1 MSSSSSNV
9 GILSKK
15 SSFVGC
21 CRCFST
27 SAKSRW
33 RHLRRPTGK
42 INEIYGDVSR
52 SWTSRKS
59 LRMPLKDWKKDE
71 NEAKS
76 FASYV
81 SDGSR
86 ILSVTFPDEHRRTRI
101 DENTWKVELLPFDF
115 LGNKVVVRTTIALIP
130 NRTDKSI
137 SINAKK
143 LEFEGMPK
151 EFNLDETVTL
161 KMEGKLGEERSFRK
175 RRRND
180 SDEEVGGDEEEEE
193 HGEDDKNDDMK
204 RAVRGDVVMTLDAS
218 VNDFVALVPGLDDVV
233 NAINDAVLANLQ
245 GAIEKNLIAE
255 YERWRNEEVA
265 GEEEVKEDERKRE
278 RTLYRGNGAPV
289 GVVPKRVARF

>member
-1 MSSSSSNV
+1 MSSSSSTV
-9 GILSKK
+9 GILSNT
-15 SSFVGC
+15 SGFVGC

-27 SAKSRW
+27 SAKSRR
-33 RHLRRPTGK
+33 RHVRRPTGK
-42 INEIYGDVSR
+42 IYGDVSR

-86 ILSVTFPDEHRRTRI
+86 ILSVTFPDENRRTRI

-137 SINAKK
+137 RINAKR
-143 LEFEGMPK
+143 LELEGMPK
-151 EFNLDETVTL
+151 ELNLDETVTL

-193 HGEDDKNDDMK
+193 HEEDDKNDDMK

>member
-1 MSSSSSNV
+1 MSSSSSTV
-9 GILSKK
+9 GILSNT
-15 SSFVGC
+15 SGFVGC

-27 SAKSRW
+27 SAKSRR
-33 RHLRRPTGK
+33 RHVRRPTGK
-42 INEIYGDVSR
+42 IYGDVSR

-86 ILSVTFPDEHRRTRI
+86 ILSVTFPDENRRTRI

>member
-1 MSSSSSNV
+1 MSISSSNV
-9 GILSKK
+9 GRLR
-15 SSFVGC
+15 SSSDFVGC
-21 CRCFST
+21 CRCFAT
-27 SAKSRW
+27 SAKSRLK
-33 RHLRRPTGK
+33 HLRRPTGK

-86 ILSVTFPDEHRRTRI
+86 ILSVTFPDENRRTRI

-175 RRRND
+175 RRRNV
-180 SDEEVGGDEEEEE
+180 SDEEEEE

>member
-1 MSSSSSNV
+1 M
-9 GILSKK
+9 
-15 SSFVGC
+15 
-21 CRCFST
+21 
-27 SAKSRW
+27 
-33 RHLRRPTGK
+33 
-42 INEIYGDVSR
+42 SR

-86 ILSVTFPDEHRRTRI
+86 ILSVTFPDENRRTRI

-255 YERWRNEEVA
+255 YERWRNEEVT

-278 RTLYRGNGAPV
+278 RTLYRGNGAPI

>member
-1 MSSSSSNV
+1 MSSRSSTVGTLSN
-9 GILSKK
+9 
-15 SSFVGC
+15 SSGFVGC

-27 SAKSRW
+27 SAKSRR
-33 RHLRRPTGK
+33 RHVRRPTGK
-42 INEIYGDVSR
+42 IYGDVSR

-71 NEAKS
+71 TEAKS

-86 ILSVTFPDEHRRTRI
+86 ILSVTFPDENRRTRI

-193 HGEDDKNDDMK
+193 HEEDDKNDDMK

>member
-1 MSSSSSNV
+1 MSSSSSTV
-9 GILSKK
+9 GTLSN
-15 SSFVGC
+15 SSGFVGC

-27 SAKSRW
+27 SAKSRR
-33 RHLRRPTGK
+33 RHVRRPTGK
-42 INEIYGDVSR
+42 IYGDVSR

-86 ILSVTFPDEHRRTRI
+86 ILSVTFPDENRRTRI

-193 HGEDDKNDDMK
+193 HEEDDKNDDMK

-255 YERWRNEEVA
+255 YERWRNEEVT
-265 GEEEVKEDERKRE
+265 GEEEDQEDERKRG
-278 RTLYRGNGAPV
+278 RTLYRGNGAPI

>member
-27 SAKSRW
+27 SAKSRR
-33 RHLRRPTGK
+33 RHVRRPTGK
-42 INEIYGDVSR
+42 IYGDVSR

-86 ILSVTFPDEHRRTRI
+86 ILSVTFPDENRRTRI

>member
-1 MSSSSSNV
+1 M
-9 GILSKK
+9 
-15 SSFVGC
+15 
-21 CRCFST
+21 
-27 SAKSRW
+27 
-33 RHLRRPTGK
+33 
-42 INEIYGDVSR
+42 SR

-255 YERWRNEEVA
+255 YERWRNEEVT

>member
-1 MSSSSSNV
+1 MSSSSSSV
-9 GILSKK
+9 GILSN
-15 SSFVGC
+15 SSGFVGC

-27 SAKSRW
+27 SAKSRR
-33 RHLRRPTGK
+33 RHVRRPTGK
-42 INEIYGDVSR
+42 IYGDVSR

-86 ILSVTFPDEHRRTRI
+86 ILSVTFPDENRRTRI

-180 SDEEVGGDEEEEE
+180 SDEEVEGDEEEEE
-193 HGEDDKNDDMK
+193 HEEDDKNDDMK

>member
-1 MSSSSSNV
+1 MDV
-9 GILSKK
+9 
-15 SSFVGC
+15 
-21 CRCFST
+21 
-27 SAKSRW
+27 AKIPPYAFKR
-33 RHLRRPTGK
+33 L
-42 INEIYGDVSR
+42 E
-52 SWTSRKS
+52 
-59 LRMPLKDWKKDE
+59 KDE

-86 ILSVTFPDEHRRTRI
+86 ILSVTFPDENRRTRI

-175 RRRND
+175 RRGTIQTR
-180 SDEEVGGDEEEEE
+180 
-193 HGEDDKNDDMK
+193 
-204 RAVRGDVVMTLDAS
+204 RL
-218 VNDFVALVPGLDDVV
+218 
-233 NAINDAVLANLQ
+233 
-245 GAIEKNLIAE
+245 
-255 YERWRNEEVA
+255 
-265 GEEEVKEDERKRE
+265 KETKRKRNTE
-278 RTLYRGNGAPV
+278 RTIKTTIR
-289 GVVPKRVARF
+289 KERFEATWS

>member
-1 MSSSSSNV
+1 MSISSSNV
-9 GILSKK
+9 GRLR
-15 SSFVGC
+15 SSSDFVGC
-21 CRCFST
+21 CRCFAT
-27 SAKSRW
+27 SAKSRLK
-33 RHLRRPTGK
+33 HLRRPTGK
-42 INEIYGDVSR
+42 ISEIYGDVSR

-86 ILSVTFPDEHRRTRI
+86 ILSVTFPDENRRTRI

-180 SDEEVGGDEEEEE
+180 SDEEVEGDEEEEE
-193 HGEDDKNDDMK
+193 HEEDDKNDDMK

-255 YERWRNEEVA
+255 YERWRNEEVT
-265 GEEEVKEDERKRE
+265 GEEEDQEDERKRE
-278 RTLYRGNGAPV
+278 RTLYRGNGAPI

>member
-1 MSSSSSNV
+1 MSSSSSTV
-9 GILSKK
+9 GTLSN
-15 SSFVGC
+15 SSGFVGC

-27 SAKSRW
+27 SAKSRR
-33 RHLRRPTGK
+33 RHVRRPTGK
-42 INEIYGDVSR
+42 IYGDVSR

-86 ILSVTFPDEHRRTRI
+86 ILSVTFPDENRRTRI

-193 HGEDDKNDDMK
+193 HGEDDKNDDLK

>member
-9 GILSKK
+9 GMLSKK

-27 SAKSRW
+27 SAKSRR
-33 RHLRRPTGK
+33 RHVRRPKGK
-42 INEIYGDVSR
+42 IYGDVSR

-86 ILSVTFPDEHRRTRI
+86 ILSVSFPDENRRTRI

-233 NAINDAVLANLQ
+233 NAINDAVLANLH

>member
-1 MSSSSSNV
+1 M
-9 GILSKK
+9 
-15 SSFVGC
+15 
-21 CRCFST
+21 
-27 SAKSRW
+27 
-33 RHLRRPTGK
+33 
-42 INEIYGDVSR
+42 SR

-130 NRTDKSI
+130 YGTDKSI

>member
-1 MSSSSSNV
+1 MSSSSSTV
-9 GILSKK
+9 GILSN
-15 SSFVGC
+15 SSGFVGC

-27 SAKSRW
+27 SAKSRR
-33 RHLRRPTGK
+33 RHVRRPTGK
-42 INEIYGDVSR
+42 IYGDVSR

-86 ILSVTFPDEHRRTRI
+86 ILSVTFPDENRRTRI

>member
-1 MSSSSSNV
+1 MSSSSSSTV
-9 GILSKK
+9 GTLSN
-15 SSFVGC
+15 SSGFVGC

-27 SAKSRW
+27 SAKSRR
-33 RHLRRPTGK
+33 RHVRRPTGK
-42 INEIYGDVSR
+42 IYGDVSR

-71 NEAKS
+71 TEAKS

-86 ILSVTFPDEHRRTRI
+86 ILSLTFPDENRRTRI

-255 YERWRNEEVA
+255 YERWRNEEVT

-278 RTLYRGNGAPV
+278 KTLYRGNGAPV

>member
-1 MSSSSSNV
+1 MSNSSGV
-9 GILSKK
+9 GRLRES

-21 CRCFST
+21 CRCFATNTKRRS
-27 SAKSRW
+27 
-33 RHLRRPTGK
+33 RHLRRSTGK

-59 LRMPLKDWKKDE
+59 LRMPLKDWKNEE
-71 NEAKS
+71 NDAKS

-86 ILSVTFPDEHRRTRI
+86 ILSVTFPDEKRRTRI

-130 NRTDKSI
+130 NRKDKSI

-143 LEFEGMPK
+143 LEFEGIPK

-161 KMEGKLGEERSFRK
+161 KMEGKLGEERSFRR

-180 SDEEVGGDEEEEE
+180 SDEEVGGDEEEEYE
-193 HGEDDKNDDMK
+193 EDEKDDMK
-204 RAVRGDVVMTLDAS
+204 RAARGDVVMTLDAS

-255 YERWRNEEVA
+255 YERWRNEEVT
-265 GEEEVKEDERKRE
+265 EEEEEDKERKQE
-278 RTLYRGNGAPV
+278 RTYYRGNGAPV

>member
-1 MSSSSSNV
+1 MSSSSSTV
-9 GILSKK
+9 GILSNT
-15 SSFVGC
+15 SGFVGC

-27 SAKSRW
+27 SAKSRR

-42 INEIYGDVSR
+42 VNEIYGDVSR

-193 HGEDDKNDDMK
+193 HEEDDKNDDMK

>member
-1 MSSSSSNV
+1 MSSSSSSV
-9 GILSKK
+9 GILSN
-15 SSFVGC
+15 SSGFVGC

-27 SAKSRW
+27 SAKSRR
-33 RHLRRPTGK
+33 RHVRRPTGK
-42 INEIYGDVSR
+42 IYGDVSR

-71 NEAKS
+71 TEAKS

-86 ILSVTFPDEHRRTRI
+86 ILSVTFPDENRRTRI

>member
-1 MSSSSSNV
+1 MSSSSSTV
-9 GILSKK
+9 GILSNT
-15 SSFVGC
+15 SGFVGC

-27 SAKSRW
+27 SAKSRR

-42 INEIYGDVSR
+42 VNEIYGDVSR

>member
-1 MSSSSSNV
+1 
-9 GILSKK
+9 
-15 SSFVGC
+15 
-21 CRCFST
+21 
-27 SAKSRW
+27 
-33 RHLRRPTGK
+33 
-42 INEIYGDVSR
+42 
-52 SWTSRKS
+52 
-59 LRMPLKDWKKDE
+59 MPLKDWKNEE
-71 NEAKS
+71 NDAKS

-86 ILSVTFPDEHRRTRI
+86 ILSVTFPDEKRRTRI

-130 NRTDKSI
+130 NRKDKSI

-143 LEFEGMPK
+143 LEFEGIPK

-161 KMEGKLGEERSFRK
+161 KMEGKLGEERSFRR

-180 SDEEVGGDEEEEE
+180 SDEEVGGDEEEEYE
-193 HGEDDKNDDMK
+193 EDEKDDMK

-255 YERWRNEEVA
+255 YERWRNEEVT
-265 GEEEVKEDERKRE
+265 GEEEDQEDERKRE

>member
-9 GILSKK
+9 GMLSKK

-27 SAKSRW
+27 SAKSRR
-33 RHLRRPTGK
+33 RHVRRPTGK
-42 INEIYGDVSR
+42 IYGDVSR

-193 HGEDDKNDDMK
+193 HGEDDKSDDMK

-255 YERWRNEEVA
+255 YERWRKEEVT
-265 GEEEVKEDERKRE
+265 GDKEVKEDERKRE
-278 RTLYRGNGAPV
+278 RTLYRGNGAPI

>member
-1 MSSSSSNV
+1 MSSSSSSV
-9 GILSKK
+9 GILSN
-15 SSFVGC
+15 SSGFVGC

-27 SAKSRW
+27 SAKSRR
-33 RHLRRPTGK
+33 RHVRRPTGK
-42 INEIYGDVSR
+42 IYGDVSR

-86 ILSVTFPDEHRRTRI
+86 ILSVTFPDENRRTRI

-255 YERWRNEEVA
+255 YERWRNEEVT

-278 RTLYRGNGAPV
+278 KTVYRGNGAPV